1 MRKYSSLVILDTK
14 DKILENIEQCDL
26 IKFRG
31 REFNHK
37 HINLINIDLFN
48 ENFYL
53 IKKRIYKKT
62 RIFEKVK
69 KNFSEVDMHNLE
81 IFNLRNDKENLYN
94 KIFILIW

>member
-48 ENFYL
+48 EKFLSNQKKEY
-53 IKKRIYKKT
+53 IKKQEYLKRLRK
-62 RIFEKVK
+62 IFP
-69 KNFSEVDMHNLE
+69 EVDMHNLE
-81 IFNLRNDKENLYN
+81 IF
-94 KIFILIW
+94 LI

>member
-48 ENFYL
+48 EKFLSNQKKEY
-53 IKKRIYKKT
+53 IKKKT

-69 KNFSEVDMHNLE
+69 KNFS
-81 IFNLRNDKENLYN
+81 
-94 KIFILIW
+94 